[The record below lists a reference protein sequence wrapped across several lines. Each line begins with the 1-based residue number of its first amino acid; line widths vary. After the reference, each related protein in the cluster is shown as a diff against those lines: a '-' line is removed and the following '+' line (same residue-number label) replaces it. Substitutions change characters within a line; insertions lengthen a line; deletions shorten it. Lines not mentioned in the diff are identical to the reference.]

1 MKFASFCKKY
11 MPYVHT
17 INYKGN
23 MWAHSGNVYMLLAE
37 GAGTIGMVTKS
48 DPIISDIFEIGEWAE
63 RQAQLF
69 SAFLLDAD
77 GKASDIVRQFSDG
90 VRDINIKNEHFGL
103 IEKRDMCIIC
113 AWTDEDENDHTALLI
128 GKPVSDLSEFEPYD
142 IILGMEE

>member
-1 MKFASFCKKY
+1 

-17 INYKGN
+17 VNYNGN
-23 MWAHSGNVYMLLAE
+23 MWAHSGNVYMLLTE
-37 GAGTIGMVTKS
+37 GAGTIGTVTKS
-48 DPIISDIFEIGEWAE
+48 DPVTSDIIELASWSE

-113 AWTDEDENDHTALLI
+113 TWTDDDENYHTALLV
-128 GKPVSDLSEFEPYD
+128 GKPVSDLSEFEPYG